1 MTRLAVWWTLL
12 PVTAPA
18 PPPGAPGAPGADRGE
33 EFGKTSP
40 IALVVI
46 LLLGIATLLLIRSM
60 TKRLRNVPASFDPPE
75 QDADRGD
82 ADRSD
87 AGRSDADGSGA
98 VEGGSPSVGPDARGR
113 PGTTG
118 RAGLDRTEGP
128 PGAGS
133 P

>member
-1 MTRLAVWWTLL
+1 MTRLAVWWTVL
-12 PVTAPA
+12 PLTAPV

-46 LLLGIATLLLIRSM
+46 LLLGLATVLLIRSM

-75 QDADRGD
+75 QDGASPDGSPDRPPQGGPPD
-82 ADRSD
+82 GGGRRAPNGNG
-87 AGRSDADGSGA
+87 AVGRSD
-98 VEGGSPSVGPDARGR
+98 
-113 PGTTG
+113 
-118 RAGLDRTEGP
+118 GP

>member
-12 PVTAPA
+12 PVSVPA
-18 PPPGAPGAPGADRGE
+18 PPPGGAPGSERGE

-46 LLLGIATLLLIRSM
+46 LLLGLATALLIRSM

-75 QDADRGD
+75 EQAASDRADQDD
-82 ADRSD
+82 ATDGE
-87 AGRSDADGSGA
+87 GRS
-98 VEGGSPSVGPDARGR
+98 
-113 PGTTG
+113 
-118 RAGLDRTEGP
+118 RAGQNGTDRTERP

>member
-12 PVTAPA
+12 PTAVPA
-18 PPPGAPGAPGADRGE
+18 PPPGGAPGSERGE

-46 LLLGIATLLLIRSM
+46 LLLGVATALLIRSM
-60 TKRLRNVPASFDPPE
+60 TKHLRKVPASFDAAE
-75 QDADRGD
+75 E
-82 ADRSD
+82 
-87 AGRSDADGSGA
+87 DGSGR
-98 VEGGSPSVGPDARGR
+98 PDAEAAPDDEDRSA
-113 PGTTG
+113 PAHNGT
-118 RAGLDRTEGP
+118 DRTDRP